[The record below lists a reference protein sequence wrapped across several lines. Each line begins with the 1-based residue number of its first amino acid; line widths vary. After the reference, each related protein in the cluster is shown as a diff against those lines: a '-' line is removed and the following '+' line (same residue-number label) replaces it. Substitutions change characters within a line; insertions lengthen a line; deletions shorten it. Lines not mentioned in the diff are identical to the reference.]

1 MCSNNVWDFNGN
13 GSIKGG
19 ILIMKKIEQLKKQW
33 EALTPDDKQI
43 LGLTAAFT
51 GSLFMRGIIKH
62 NMKKHEMETIR
73 LVVPKNAEVFIF
85 VNKGGK

>member
-1 MCSNNVWDFNGN
+1 
-13 GSIKGG
+13 
-19 ILIMKKIEQLKKQW
+19 MKKIENLKKQW

-62 NMKKHEMETIR
+62 NMKKHEMETIK
-73 LVVPKNAEVFIF
+73 LVVLKNAEVFIF
-85 VNKGGK
+85 VNNGGK

>member
-1 MCSNNVWDFNGN
+1 
-13 GSIKGG
+13 
-19 ILIMKKIEQLKKQW
+19 MKNLNEMKKQW
-33 EALTPDDKQI
+33 KALTSDEKQL

-73 LVVPKNAEVFIF
+73 LVVPKNAELFIF
-85 VNKGGK
+85 VKGGK

>member
-1 MCSNNVWDFNGN
+1 
-13 GSIKGG
+13 
-19 ILIMKKIEQLKKQW
+19 MKKIEDLKKQW

-62 NMKKHEMETIR
+62 NMKKQEMNTIK

>member
-1 MCSNNVWDFNGN
+1 
-13 GSIKGG
+13 
-19 ILIMKKIEQLKKQW
+19 MKKLNEMKKQW
-33 EALTPDDKQI
+33 QVLTPDEKQL

-62 NMKKHEMETIR
+62 NMKKHEMETIK
-73 LVVPKNAEVFIF
+73 LIVPKNAEVFIF

>member
-1 MCSNNVWDFNGN
+1 
-13 GSIKGG
+13 
-19 ILIMKKIEQLKKQW
+19 MKKIEDLKKQW

-51 GSLFMRGIIKH
+51 GSLLMRGIIKH
-62 NMKKHEMETIR
+62 NMKKHEMNTIK

-85 VNKGGK
+85 VNNGGK

>member
-1 MCSNNVWDFNGN
+1 
-13 GSIKGG
+13 
-19 ILIMKKIEQLKKQW
+19 MKKIEDLKKQW

-51 GSLFMRGIIKH
+51 GSLFMRGLIKH

-73 LVVPKNAEVFIF
+73 LVVPKNAELFIF
-85 VNKGGK
+85 VKGGK

>member
-1 MCSNNVWDFNGN
+1 
-13 GSIKGG
+13 
-19 ILIMKKIEQLKKQW
+19 MKKIENLKKQW

-62 NMKKHEMETIR
+62 NMKKHEMNTIK
-73 LVVPKNAEVFIF
+73 LVVPKDAEVFIF

>member
-1 MCSNNVWDFNGN
+1 
-13 GSIKGG
+13 
-19 ILIMKKIEQLKKQW
+19 MKKMEDLKKQW
-33 EALTPDDKQI
+33 GALTPEDKQL

-73 LVVPKNAEVFIF
+73 LVVPKNVELFIF
-85 VNKGGK
+85 AKGGK

>member
-1 MCSNNVWDFNGN
+1 
-13 GSIKGG
+13 
-19 ILIMKKIEQLKKQW
+19 MKKIENLKKQW

-62 NMKKHEMETIR
+62 NMKKHEMNTIK

>member
-1 MCSNNVWDFNGN
+1 
-13 GSIKGG
+13 
-19 ILIMKKIEQLKKQW
+19 MKKIENLKKQW
-33 EALTPDDKQI
+33 QVLTSDEKQL

>member
-1 MCSNNVWDFNGN
+1 
-13 GSIKGG
+13 
-19 ILIMKKIEQLKKQW
+19 MKKIEDLKKQW
-33 EALTPDDKQI
+33 EALTPEDKQI

-51 GSLFMRGIIKH
+51 SSLFMRGIIKH

-73 LVVPKNAEVFIF
+73 LVIPKNAEVFIF

>member
-1 MCSNNVWDFNGN
+1 
-13 GSIKGG
+13 
-19 ILIMKKIEQLKKQW
+19 MKKIENLKKQW

-43 LGLTAAFT
+43 LGLMAAFT

-73 LVVPKNAEVFIF
+73 LVVPKNAELFIF
-85 VNKGGK
+85 VKGGK

>member
-1 MCSNNVWDFNGN
+1 
-13 GSIKGG
+13 
-19 ILIMKKIEQLKKQW
+19 MKKIENLKKQW
-33 EALTPDDKQI
+33 EALTPDDKQMV
-43 LGLTAAFT
+43 GLMATFT

-73 LVVPKNAEVFIF
+73 LIVPKNAEVFIF

>member
-1 MCSNNVWDFNGN
+1 
-13 GSIKGG
+13 
-19 ILIMKKIEQLKKQW
+19 MKKIENLKKQW

-43 LGLTAAFT
+43 LGLTAALT

-73 LVVPKNAEVFIF
+73 LVVPKNAELMIF
-85 VNKGGK
+85 VKGGK